1 MLEVIISFIYI
12 AVFCMC
18 TGSGV
23 LKVLGLKLKLGA
35 PGITARIVTGIITLT
50 VAVGWISIFARI
62 GIVVH
67 IVMLI
72 LAAASAVY
80 ARDEIR
86 DVIYGFISGIGYADL
101 IAGAGVLLLIAYAAS
116 RGDFHTDT
124 GIYHAAAI
132 RVYEEYGSITGIVNV
147 QPHYGYNS
155 SYLGFA
161 ALFTLSRILPYALHT
176 TTGFMMAL
184 FTLDVLYHLR
194 DIRTHRSHVSDA
206 AGIAI
211 ILYVFM
217 NLTGTISPATDYG
230 TMLMT
235 GYFLC
240 AWLRTAERE
249 ESAGPECTEA
259 EGQDCTDIY
268 ALLSVYGLF
277 LATMKLSSAM
287 CVLVVI
293 LPLIRLIRARAWSR
307 IGIYL
312 GLGLFSFLFYI
323 IRNIKQTGWLFYP
336 FESIDLFDVE
346 WKFPKEYSLI
356 DSGQIKVWGRCLFD
370 VDKIDWP
377 VSKWLPIWWEA
388 QEHYD
393 QMLIY
398 ALFIGALLVVVTAI
412 VNKRLRPAYAVFYM
426 MCAANLAVWFVA
438 APFIRYGL
446 CFILAIPLMGIAG
459 LADAVKDSKPH
470 SLIRYV
476 TAASGVLICLCLAS
490 RADHYLM
497 DDLVFIKHHL
507 ADPYYVIQRPFEDV
521 QMGVEYLGDARV
533 PIYYTDNDEEKNS
546 YYTPLSTCYYWML
559 ERVEPMGDTVQDGFK
574 AK

>member
-1 MLEVIISFIYI
+1 MIEVILSFIYI
-12 AVFCMC
+12 GCFCLC
-18 TGSGV
+18 IGSGV
-23 LKVLGLKLKLGA
+23 LKILGRKLDTGE

-50 VAVGWISIFARI
+50 VLVGWISIFAKI
-62 GIVVH
+62 GIAVH
-67 IVMLI
+67 ILMLL

-80 ARDEIR
+80 ARGEITK
-86 DVIYGFISGIGYADL
+86 VIRQFISGLKVADY
-101 IAGAGVLLLIAYAAS
+101 IVGAGVVLLIAYAAS

-132 RVYEEYGSITGIVNV
+132 RVYEEWGSITGIVNI

-176 TTGFMMAL
+176 TTGFMMLL
-184 FTLDVLYHLR
+184 FVLDALYHLR
-194 DIRTHRSHVSDA
+194 DIRTHRSHLSDA
-206 AGIAI
+206 ARISI

-235 GYFLC
+235 GYFLV
-240 AWLRTAERE
+240 AWLQTAERE
-249 ESAGPECTEA
+249 EESGEKN
-259 EGQDCTDIY
+259 CTDIY

-277 LATMKLSSAM
+277 LATMKLSAAM

-293 LPLIRLIRARAWSR
+293 LPLIRLIRSRSWGR
-307 IGIYL
+307 IGAYL
-312 GLGLFSFLFYI
+312 GLGLFSFVFYI

-336 FESIDLFDVE
+336 FESIDLFNVE

-356 DSGQIKVWGRCLFD
+356 DSAQIKVWGRCLFD
-370 VDKIDWP
+370 IEKIDWP

-398 ALFIGALLVVVTAI
+398 ALFIGGLLIVLTAI
-412 VNKRLRPAYAVFYM
+412 VNKRFRPAYAVFYL
-426 MCAANLAVWFVA
+426 MCVANLAVWFVA

-446 CFILAIPLMGIAG
+446 CFIVIIPLLGIMG
-459 LADAVKDSKPH
+459 LADAVRDTAPH
-470 SLIRYV
+470 GLIRYV
-476 TAASGVLICLCLAS
+476 TAAAGVLIALCFAA
-490 RADHYLM
+490 RVDHYLM
-497 DDLVFIKHHL
+497 DDLVFVKHHL
-507 ADPYYVIQRPFEDV
+507 TDPYYLIQRPFEDV
-521 QMGVEYLGDARV
+521 QMGVEYLGDAQV
-533 PIYYTDNDEEKNS
+533 PVYYTDNDEEKNS
-546 YYTPLSTCYYWML
+546 YYTPLSTCYFWML
-559 ERVEPMGDTVQDGFK
+559 ERVEPMGDDVTDGFK